1 MMGSYPRDYI
11 KRIKDTKKLARE
23 KSTLWVFPLF
33 DSLVISVLFSWEL
46 SVGSWLV
53 LDKVS
58 EAGMVQES
66 YLEFLWESST
76 YLFLVYFT
84 IICLECY

>member
-1 MMGSYPRDYI
+1 MMGSYLRDYI

-53 LDKVS
+53 LGLS
-58 EAGMVQES
+58 
-66 YLEFLWESST
+66 L
-76 YLFLVYFT
+76 
-84 IICLECY
+84 IHI